1 MVHKEKNLTDPTKT
15 KVQLGK
21 TLTPMPQQMADP
33 AASEV
38 DYHPAQQ
45 FLQTELLQQTN
56 LLQNILDAVILTDLD
71 FHIQGWNQG
80 AEKVYGWRAEEV
92 MGHRLEDVVP
102 HKYPDGQPQEKVI
115 AELMVAGQWQGEV
128 IHPHKNGASID
139 ILASVTLVNDKIGQ
153 PIGVVAVNRDITD
166 RKRIERE
173 REQLILQ
180 LKTLNEATQAITS
193 ELSLEQA
200 LFKIAQFAKD
210 FTQTKYAAL
219 GIHDGHGRLSQFV
232 TAGVSQAE
240 QVQIGTLP
248 SGQGLLGVLLH
259 QGQSLIIEDMA
270 HHPAAVGF
278 PDHHPAMHS
287 LLGVPI
293 YAKGELL
300 GDLYL
305 ADKENGSKFTEID
318 QQLVEMLA
326 LHAANAI
333 ENARLYEKTQRLA
346 IFEER
351 ERLARDL
358 HDGIIQS
365 FYGVGLSLE
374 NAKAVISPD
383 DEATRN
389 LIDLCLDSL
398 AQIITDIRAYIFDLR
413 PQALANKSFLGRLQ
427 GLVKE
432 LQANRLLS
440 IKSEIDP
447 KIESY
452 VDDVQAGHL
461 FYIAHEALSNVA
473 RHAVAHQVL
482 LRLGRLGEVI
492 QLQIEDDGIGFELPA
507 QINPGHH
514 GLANMQARVSLLDAT
529 LHIDSAPQQGTRV
542 TITLPI
548 SPKYLNSTS

>member
-38 DYHPAQQ
+38 DYHPTQQ

-92 MGHRLEDVVP
+92 MGHSLEDVVP

-300 GDLYL
+300 GALYL

-358 HDGIIQS
+358 HDGINQS

-473 RHAVAHQVL
+473 RHAVAHQAL

-492 QLQIEDDGIGFELPA
+492 RLQIEDDGIGFELPA